1 MKTLIALLCTL
12 FCTLLIAGC
21 GFQLRGAASLPFESL
36 YVQAPVGSQF
46 AQQFKR
52 VVAAGSS
59 TRIVDDPKAAEA
71 TLVLVGEAREKS
83 ILSLS
88 GTGRVSEFQ
97 LRYRMNYRML
107 NKASAEIIPASEIA
121 LKRDFSFND
130 QDTLSKESEE
140 ALLFRDMQNDA
151 VQQLV
156 RRLQV
161 ARLTP
166 ESKPAQ

>member
-12 FCTLLIAGC
+12 LIAGC
-21 GFQLRGAASLPFESL
+21 GFKLRGAADLPFDTL
-36 YVQAPVGSQF
+36 FVQAPVGSQF

-52 VVAAGSS
+52 VVTYGSG
-59 TRIVDDPKAAEA
+59 TKIVDDPKTATA
-71 TLVLVGEAREKS
+71 TLVLVSEAREKS

-88 GTGRVSEFQ
+88 GSGRVREFQ
-97 LRYRMNYRML
+97 LRYRMTYRMV
-107 NKASAEIIPASEIA
+107 NKAAAETIPATEIA
-121 LKRDFSFND
+121 LTRDFSFND

-156 RRLQV
+156 RRLQA

-166 ESKPAQ
+166 ASKPES

>member
-1 MKTLIALLCTL
+1 MKTLIALLCA
-12 FCTLLIAGC
+12 LLLSGC
-21 GFQLRGAASLPFESL
+21 GFQLRGAANLPFDTL

-52 VVAAGSS
+52 IVAASS
-59 TRIVDDPKAAEA
+59 GTKIVDDPKAAEA
-71 TLVLVGEAREKS
+71 TLVLLGELREKS

-88 GTGRVSEFQ
+88 GSGRVSEFQ
-97 LRYRMNYRML
+97 LRYRMTYRML
-107 NKASAEIIPASEIA
+107 NQKSAEIIPATEIA

-140 ALLFRDMQNDA
+140 TLLFRDMQNDA

-161 ARLTP
+161 AKLPPAPKP
-166 ESKPAQ
+166 ES

>member
-12 FCTLLIAGC
+12 LIAGC
-21 GFQLRGAASLPFESL
+21 GFKLRGAADLPFDTL

-46 AQQFKR
+46 AQQFRR
-52 VVAAGSS
+52 VVTAGSS
-59 TRIVDDPKAAEA
+59 TRIVDDAKTAAA
-71 TLVLVGEAREKS
+71 TLALVSESREKS

-88 GTGRVSEFQ
+88 GAGRVREFQ
-97 LRYRMNYRML
+97 LRYRMTYRL
-107 NKASAEIIPASEIA
+107 LDKNAVETIPASEI
-121 LKRDFSFND
+121 LLTRDFSFND
-130 QDTLSKESEE
+130 QETLSKESEE

-156 RRLQV
+156 RRLQA

-166 ESKPAQ
+166 APKPES

>member
-12 FCTLLIAGC
+12 LIAGC
-21 GFQLRGAASLPFESL
+21 GFKLRGAADLPFDTL
-36 YVQAPVGSQF
+36 FVQAPVSSQF
-46 AQQFKR
+46 AQQFRR
-52 VVAAGSS
+52 VVTYGSG
-59 TRIVDDPKAAEA
+59 TKIVDDPKIATA
-71 TLVLVGEAREKS
+71 TLVLVSEAREKS

-88 GTGRVSEFQ
+88 GAGRVREFQ
-97 LRYRMNYRML
+97 LRYRMTYRL
-107 NKASAEIIPASEIA
+107 LDKTAVETIPSSEIV
-121 LKRDFSFND
+121 LTRDFSFND

-156 RRLQV
+156 RRLQA

-166 ESKPAQ
+166 ASKPES

>member
-1 MKTLIALLCTL
+1 MKTLIALL
-12 FCTLLIAGC
+12 CTLLIAGC
-21 GFQLRGAASLPFESL
+21 GFQLRGAANLPFESL

-52 VVAAGSS
+52 MVTFGSS

-71 TLVLVGEAREKS
+71 TLILVGEVREKI

-97 LRYRMNYRML
+97 LRYRMTYRML
-107 NKASAEIIPASEIA
+107 NKAGAEIVPSSEIA

-151 VQQLV
+151 VQQLL

-161 ARLTP
+161 VKLTP
-166 ESKPAQ
+166 QPVTTP